1 MLGIN
6 LKKTNNMSKSKK
18 LSYKKFRFYSTI
30 FWLIVITPIF
40 VVFGLFYFA
49 SVGGFGD
56 MPDLEVLENPKT
68 KLASEII
75 SSDNKTLGKYYFNDN
90 RTPVTFEE
98 LPSHLVD
105 ALIATEDIRFY
116 LHSGIDF
123 KRTFG
128 AIIKFGKDGGGST
141 ITQQLAKQL
150 FTGEGSKDMI
160 ERISQKIKEYII
172 AVRLERQYTKDEI
185 IAQYLNIYDFNNNA
199 DGIRSA
205 ARIYF
210 GKEPIELD
218 LNESAI
224 LVGMLKNSSLY
235 NPRPHRNPVGVKNR
249 RNVVLNQ
256 MKKYNYLRKQIV
268 DSLKIQ
274 PLNLKYTPE
283 SHREG
288 LATYFRE
295 FLRSYMKSWVNSNE
309 NRKPDGSKYNLNT
322 DGLKIYT
329 TINYKMQKIA
339 EEAIGQHMP
348 RLQKEFFEQNEQ
360 VDDSIAP
367 FRDLTIGAVDTI
379 LRFSI
384 KRSERWRKMK
394 YDLRKDEEEI
404 KKSFYEPVKMSIFSW
419 NGEIDTVMTPIDSMK
434 YYKSFF
440 RPGMMS
446 MDPTNG
452 KIKAWVGGMN
462 YRHFQ
467 YDMVKKG
474 KRQIGSTFKPFVY
487 AAAIDQLKLSPC
499 DTFPDSQFC
508 VEKNKF
514 GNIEKWCPKNSGDK
528 YGKTRTL
535 KNALANS
542 INTVT
547 ARLIDRIGPR
557 IVANLAKDLG
567 IEEKIFPV
575 PSIALGTPDLSVYE
589 MVAAYSTF
597 ANKGVYT
604 KPTFIEKIEDKNG
617 TILFKSN
624 PKTKDVLSEEAAY
637 VTVNLLEGVTNAGSG
652 TRLRTV
658 GVDEYNRAY
667 QKVVTG
673 YPYGFKNPIAGKTG
687 TTQNQSDGWFIGMV
701 PNLVTGV
708 WVGAEDRAIHFED
721 IAYGQG
727 ATMALPIWANYMRNV
742 YLDSTLMISQE
753 PFEKPE
759 ILNIELDCNKF
770 VIDQTGSGKTT
781 DQEIQDI
788 DF

>member
-1 MLGIN
+1 M
-6 LKKTNNMSKSKK
+6 
-18 LSYKKFRFYSTI
+18 
-30 FWLIVITPIF
+30 WLIFLTPISIITF
-40 VVFGLFYFA
+40 LFYYA
-49 SVGGFGD
+49 STGGFGD

-68 KLASEII
+68 NLASEIFT
-75 SSDNKTLGKYYFNDN
+75 SDGKTLAKYYFNDN
-90 RTPVTFEE
+90 RTPVTFDE
-98 LPSHLVD
+98 LPTHLVD

-116 LHSGIDF
+116 SHSGIDF

-128 AIIKFGKDGGGST
+128 AALKFGKDGGGST
-141 ITQQLAKQL
+141 ITQQLAKLL
-150 FTGEGSKDMI
+150 FTGEGSKDII
-160 ERISQKIKEYII
+160 ERLTQKFKEYII
-172 AVRLERQYTKDEI
+172 AVRLERNYTKDEI
-185 IAQYLNIYDFNNNA
+185 ITQYLNLYDFGNNG

-210 GKEPIELD
+210 GKEPIDLD
-218 LNESAI
+218 INESAI

-235 NPRPHRNPVGVKNR
+235 NPRPHRNPIGVKNR
-249 RNVVLNQ
+249 RNVVLSQ
-256 MKKYNYLRKQIV
+256 MSKYQYLETNLV
-268 DSLKIQ
+268 DSLRLE
-274 PLNLKYTPE
+274 PLNLNYTPE

-295 FLRSYMKSWVNSNE
+295 FLRSHMKKWINDEN

-329 TINYKMQKIA
+329 TINYTMQQMA
-339 EEAIGQHMP
+339 ELAVEQHMP
-348 RLQKEFFEQNEQ
+348 RLQKEFFEQNKTL
-360 VDDSIAP
+360 DDSIAP
-367 FRDLTIGAVDTI
+367 FRELTSGAVDTL
-379 LRFSI
+379 LRISMR
-384 KRSERWRKMK
+384 RSERWRKMK
-394 YDLRKDEEEI
+394 YDLKKDNEEI
-404 KKSFYEPVKMSIFSW
+404 ENSFFEPVDMTIFSW
-419 NGEIDTVMTPIDSMK
+419 GGDIDTIMTPLDSMK

-452 KIKAWVGGMN
+452 HIKAWVGGMN

-508 VEKNKF
+508 IEKNKF
-514 GNIEKWCPKNSGDK
+514 GNIEQWCPKNSGDK
-528 YGKTRTL
+528 YGRTRTL

-542 INTVT
+542 VNTVT
-547 ARLIDRIGPR
+547 ARLMDRIGPQT
-557 IVANLAKDLG
+557 VVKLAKDLG
-567 IEEKIFPV
+567 IEQRILPV

-604 KPTFIEKIEDKNG
+604 HPVFIEKIEDKNG
-617 TILFKSN
+617 TTLFEHQ
-624 PKTKDVLSEEAAY
+624 PLTKDVLSEEAAY
-637 VTVNLLEGVTNAGSG
+637 VTVNLLEGVTMAGSG
-652 TRLRTV
+652 TRLRTT
-658 GVDEYNRAY
+658 GADEYNRAY
-667 QKVVTG
+667 QNIVTG
-673 YPYGFKNPIAGKTG
+673 YPYEFTNPIAGKTG

-727 ATMALPIWANYMRNV
+727 ASMALPIWGVYMKSV
-742 YLDSTLMISQE
+742 YQDSTLMISNE
-753 PFEKPE
+753 SFDRPKK
-759 ILNIELDCNKF
+759 LTIELDCNKF
-770 VIDQTGSGKTT
+770 VIDSIGSGKTT
-781 DQEIQDI
+781 DQEILDI

>member
-1 MLGIN
+1 M
-6 LKKTNNMSKSKK
+6 
-18 LSYKKFRFYSTI
+18 
-30 FWLIVITPIF
+30 WLIFLTPIF
-40 VVFGLFYFA
+40 LVSIIFYYA
-49 SVGGFGD
+49 SIGGFGE

-68 KLASEII
+68 NLASEVL
-75 SSDNKTLGKYYFNDN
+75 SSDGKTLGKYYFNDN

-105 ALIATEDIRFY
+105 ALISTEDIRFY
-116 LHSGIDF
+116 SHSGIDF
-123 KRTFG
+123 KRTLG
-128 AIIKFGKDGGGST
+128 AALKFGKDGGGST
-141 ITQQLAKQL
+141 ITQQLAKLL
-150 FTGEGSKDMI
+150 FTGEGSKDI
-160 ERISQKIKEYII
+160 VERLTQKFKEYII
-172 AVRLERQYTKDEI
+172 AVRLERNYTKDEI
-185 IAQYLNIYDFNNNA
+185 ITQYLNLYDFGNNG

-218 LNESAI
+218 INESAI

-249 RNVVLNQ
+249 RNVVLGQ
-256 MKKYNYLRKQIV
+256 MAKYNYLDILLV
-268 DSLKIQ
+268 DSLKLQ
-274 PLNLKYTPE
+274 PLNLNYTPE

-295 FLRSYMKSWVNSNE
+295 YLRSHMKSWINDDN

-329 TINYKMQKIA
+329 TINYTMQEMA
-339 EEAIGQHMP
+339 EFAVGQHMP
-348 RLQKEFFEQNEQ
+348 RLQKEFFEQNLTL
-360 VDDSIAP
+360 DDSIAP
-367 FRDLTIGAVDTI
+367 FRELTSGAVDTL
-379 LRFSI
+379 LRISMR
-384 KRSERWRKMK
+384 RSERWRKMK
-394 YDLRKDEEEI
+394 YDL
-404 KKSFYEPVKMSIFSW
+404 KKKNEDIENSFFEPVNMTVFSW
-419 NGEIDTVMTPIDSMK
+419 DGEIDTIMTPLDSMK

-452 KIKAWVGGMN
+452 HIKAWVGGMN

-508 VEKNKF
+508 IEKYKF
-514 GNIEKWCPKNSGDK
+514 GNMEQWCPKNSGDK
-528 YGKTRTL
+528 YGRTRTL

-542 INTVT
+542 VNTVT
-547 ARLIDRIGPR
+547 ARLMDRIGPET
-557 IVANLAKDLG
+557 VVKLAKDLG
-567 IEEKIFPV
+567 IEQRIPVV

-597 ANKGVYT
+597 ANKGVYSQ
-604 KPTFIEKIEDKNG
+604 PVFIEKIEDKNG
-617 TILFKSN
+617 TILYKN
-624 PKTKDVLSEEAAY
+624 QPITKDVLSEEAAY
-637 VTVNLLEGVTNAGSG
+637 VTVNLLEGVTMAGSG
-652 TRLRTV
+652 TRLRTI
-658 GVDEYNRAY
+658 GADEYNRAY
-667 QKVVTG
+667 QNIVTG
-673 YPYGFKNPIAGKTG
+673 YPYEFTNPIAGKTG

-727 ATMALPIWANYMRNV
+727 ASMALPIWGVYMKSV
-742 YLDSTLMISQE
+742 YQDSTLMISNE
-753 PFEKPE
+753 GFERPKK
-759 ILNIELDCNKF
+759 LNIKLDCNKF
-770 VIDQTGSGKTT
+770 VADSIGSGKTT
-781 DQEIQDI
+781 EQEILDI

>member
-1 MLGIN
+1 M
-6 LKKTNNMSKSKK
+6 
-18 LSYKKFRFYSTI
+18 
-30 FWLIVITPIF
+30 WLIFLTPISIITF
-40 VVFGLFYFA
+40 LFYYA
-49 SVGGFGD
+49 STGGFGD

-68 KLASEII
+68 NLASEIFT
-75 SSDNKTLGKYYFNDN
+75 SDGKTLAKYYFNDN
-90 RTPVTFEE
+90 RTPVTFDE
-98 LPSHLVD
+98 LPTHLVD

-116 LHSGIDF
+116 SHSGIDF

-128 AIIKFGKDGGGST
+128 AALKFGKDGGGST
-141 ITQQLAKQL
+141 ITQQLAKLL
-150 FTGEGSKDMI
+150 FTGEGSKDII
-160 ERISQKIKEYII
+160 ERLTQKFKEYII
-172 AVRLERQYTKDEI
+172 AVRLERNYTKDEI
-185 IAQYLNIYDFNNNA
+185 ITQYLNLYDFGNNG

-210 GKEPIELD
+210 GKEPIDLD
-218 LNESAI
+218 INESAI

-235 NPRPHRNPVGVKNR
+235 NPRPHRNPIGVKNR
-249 RNVVLNQ
+249 RNVVLSQ
-256 MKKYNYLRKQIV
+256 MSKYQYLEKNLV
-268 DSLKIQ
+268 DSLRLE
-274 PLNLKYTPE
+274 PLNLNYTPE

-295 FLRSYMKSWVNSNE
+295 FLRSHMKKWINDQN

-329 TINYKMQKIA
+329 TINYTMQQMA
-339 EEAIGQHMP
+339 ELAVEQHMP
-348 RLQKEFFEQNEQ
+348 RLQKEFFEQNKTL
-360 VDDSIAP
+360 DDSIAP
-367 FRDLTIGAVDTI
+367 FRELTSGAVDTL
-379 LRFSI
+379 LRISMR
-384 KRSERWRKMK
+384 RSERWRKMK
-394 YDLRKDEEEI
+394 YDLKKDNEEI
-404 KKSFYEPVKMSIFSW
+404 ENSFFEPVDMTIFSW
-419 NGEIDTVMTPIDSMK
+419 GGDIDTIMTPLDSMK

-452 KIKAWVGGMN
+452 HIKAWVGGMN

-508 VEKNKF
+508 IEKNKF
-514 GNIEKWCPKNSGDK
+514 GNIEQWCPKNSGDK
-528 YGKTRTL
+528 YGRTRTL

-542 INTVT
+542 VNTVT
-547 ARLIDRIGPR
+547 ARLMDRIGPQT
-557 IVANLAKDLG
+557 VVKLAKDLG
-567 IEEKIFPV
+567 IEQRILPV

-604 KPTFIEKIEDKNG
+604 QPVFVEKIEDKNG
-617 TILFKSN
+617 TTLFEHQ
-624 PKTKDVLSEEAAY
+624 PVTKDVLSEEAAY
-637 VTVNLLEGVTNAGSG
+637 VTVNLLEGVTMAGSG
-652 TRLRTV
+652 TRLRTT
-658 GVDEYNRAY
+658 GADEYNRAY
-667 QKVVTG
+667 QNIVTG
-673 YPYGFKNPIAGKTG
+673 YPYEFTNPIAGKTG

-727 ATMALPIWANYMRNV
+727 ASMALPIWGVYMKSV
-742 YLDSTLMISQE
+742 YQDSTLMISNE
-753 PFEKPE
+753 SFDRPKK
-759 ILNIELDCNKF
+759 LTIELDCNKF
-770 VIDQTGSGKTT
+770 VIDSIGSGKTT
-781 DQEIQDI
+781 DQEILDI

>member
-1 MLGIN
+1 
-6 LKKTNNMSKSKK
+6 MSKSKK
-18 LSYKKFRFYSTI
+18 LSKKKFRFYSFI
-30 FWLIVITPIF
+30 LWLIVITPIF
-40 VVFGLFYFA
+40 VVLGLFYFA
-49 SVGGFGD
+49 SAGGFGD

-75 SSDNKTLGKYYFNDN
+75 SSDKKTLGKYYFNDN

-116 LHSGIDF
+116 SHSGIDF

-150 FTGEGSKDMI
+150 FTGEGSRDII

-210 GKEPIELD
+210 GKEPIDLD
-218 LNESAI
+218 INESAI

-235 NPRPHRNPVGVKNR
+235 NPRPHRNPIGVKNR
-249 RNVVLNQ
+249 RNVVLSQ
-256 MKKYNYLRKQIV
+256 MSKYQYLETNLV
-268 DSLKIQ
+268 DSLRLE
-274 PLNLKYTPE
+274 PLNLNYTPE

-295 FLRSYMKSWVNSNE
+295 FLRSHMKKWINDEN

-329 TINYKMQKIA
+329 TINYTMQQMA
-339 EEAIGQHMP
+339 ELAVEQHMP
-348 RLQKEFFEQNEQ
+348 RLQKEFFEQNKTL
-360 VDDSIAP
+360 DDSIAP
-367 FRDLTIGAVDTI
+367 FRELTSGAVDTL
-379 LRFSI
+379 LRISMR
-384 KRSERWRKMK
+384 RSERWRKMK
-394 YDLRKDEEEI
+394 YDLKKDNEEI
-404 KKSFYEPVKMSIFSW
+404 ENSFFEPVDMTIFSW
-419 NGEIDTVMTPIDSMK
+419 GGDIDTIMTPLDSMK

-452 KIKAWVGGMN
+452 HIKAWVGGMN

-508 VEKNKF
+508 IEKNKF
-514 GNIEKWCPKNSGDK
+514 GNIEQWCPKNSGDK
-528 YGKTRTL
+528 YGRTRTL

-542 INTVT
+542 VNTVT
-547 ARLIDRIGPR
+547 ARLMDRIGPQT
-557 IVANLAKDLG
+557 VVKLAKDLG
-567 IEEKIFPV
+567 IEQRILPV

-604 KPTFIEKIEDKNG
+604 HPVFIEKIEDKNG
-617 TILFKSN
+617 TTLFKHQ
-624 PKTKDVLSEEAAY
+624 PLTKDVLSEEAAY
-637 VTVNLLEGVTNAGSG
+637 VTVNLLEGVTMAGSG
-652 TRLRTV
+652 TRLRTT
-658 GVDEYNRAY
+658 GADEYNRAY
-667 QKVVTG
+667 QNIVTG
-673 YPYGFKNPIAGKTG
+673 YPYEFTNPIAGKTG

-727 ATMALPIWANYMRNV
+727 ASMALPIWGVYMKSV
-742 YLDSTLMISQE
+742 YQDSTLMISNE
-753 PFEKPE
+753 SFDRPKK
-759 ILNIELDCNKF
+759 LTIELDCNKF
-770 VIDQTGSGKTT
+770 VIDSIGSGKTT
-781 DQEIQDI
+781 DQEILDI

>member
-1 MLGIN
+1 
-6 LKKTNNMSKSKK
+6 
-18 LSYKKFRFYSTI
+18 
-30 FWLIVITPIF
+30 
-40 VVFGLFYFA
+40 
-49 SVGGFGD
+49 

-68 KLASEII
+68 NLASEVL
-75 SSDNKTLGKYYFNDN
+75 SSDGKTLGKYYFNDN
-90 RTPVTFEE
+90 RTPVTFAE

-105 ALIATEDIRFY
+105 ALISTEDIRFY
-116 LHSGIDF
+116 SHSGIDF
-123 KRTFG
+123 KRTLG
-128 AIIKFGKDGGGST
+128 AALKFGKDGGGST
-141 ITQQLAKQL
+141 ITQQLAKLL
-150 FTGEGSKDMI
+150 FTGEGSKDI
-160 ERISQKIKEYII
+160 VERLTQKFKEYII
-172 AVRLERQYTKDEI
+172 AVRLERNYTKDEI
-185 IAQYLNIYDFNNNA
+185 ITQYLNLYDFGNNG

-218 LNESAI
+218 INESAI

-249 RNVVLNQ
+249 RNVVLGQ
-256 MKKYNYLRKQIV
+256 MAKYNYLDIPLV
-268 DSLKIQ
+268 DSLKLQ
-274 PLNLKYTPE
+274 PLNLNYTPE

-295 FLRSYMKSWVNSNE
+295 YLRGHMKSWINNE
-309 NRKPDGSKYNLNT
+309 NNTKPDGSKYNLNT

-329 TINYKMQKIA
+329 TINYNMQEMA
-339 EEAIGQHMP
+339 ELAVGKHMP
-348 RLQKEFFEQNEQ
+348 RLQKEFFEQNMTL
-360 VDDSIAP
+360 DDSIAP
-367 FRDLTIGAVDTI
+367 FRELTSGAVDTL
-379 LRFSI
+379 LRISMR
-384 KRSERWRKMK
+384 RSERWRKMK
-394 YDLRKDEEEI
+394 YDLKKKNEEI
-404 KKSFYEPVKMSIFSW
+404 ENSFFEPINMTVFSW
-419 NGEIDTVMTPIDSMK
+419 DGDIDTIMTPLDSMK

-452 KIKAWVGGMN
+452 HIKAWVGGMN

-508 VEKNKF
+508 IEKYKF
-514 GNIEKWCPKNSGDK
+514 GNMEQWCPKNSGDK

-542 INTVT
+542 VNTIT
-547 ARLIDRIGPR
+547 ARLMDRIGPET
-557 IVANLAKDLG
+557 VVKLAKDLG
-567 IEEKIFPV
+567 IEQRILAV

-597 ANKGVYT
+597 ANRGVYT
-604 KPTFIEKIEDKNG
+604 QPVFIEKIEDKNG
-617 TILFKSN
+617 TILFKN
-624 PKTKDVLSEEAAY
+624 QPITKDVLSEEAAY
-637 VTVNLLEGVTNAGSG
+637 VTVNLLEGVTMAGSG
-652 TRLRTV
+652 TRLRTT
-658 GVDEYNRAY
+658 GADEYNRAY
-667 QKVVTG
+667 QNIVTG
-673 YPYGFKNPIAGKTG
+673 YPYEFTNPIAGKTG

-727 ATMALPIWANYMRNV
+727 ASMALPIWGVYMKSI
-742 YLDSTLMISQE
+742 YQDSTLMISNE
-753 PFEKPE
+753 GFERPKK
-759 ILNIELDCNKF
+759 LSIELDCNKF
-770 VIDQTGSGKTT
+770 VVDSIGSGKTT
-781 DQEIQDI
+781 DQEILDI

>member
-1 MLGIN
+1 M
-6 LKKTNNMSKSKK
+6 
-18 LSYKKFRFYSTI
+18 
-30 FWLIVITPIF
+30 WLIFLTPISIITF
-40 VVFGLFYFA
+40 LFYYA
-49 SVGGFGD
+49 STGGFGD

-68 KLASEII
+68 NLASEIFT
-75 SSDNKTLGKYYFNDN
+75 SDGKTLAKYYFNDN
-90 RTPVTFEE
+90 RTPVTFDE
-98 LPSHLVD
+98 LPTHLVD

-116 LHSGIDF
+116 SHSGIDF

-128 AIIKFGKDGGGST
+128 AALKFGKDGGGST
-141 ITQQLAKQL
+141 ITQQLAKLL
-150 FTGEGSKDMI
+150 FTGEGSKDII
-160 ERISQKIKEYII
+160 ERLTQKFKEYII
-172 AVRLERQYTKDEI
+172 AVRLERNYTKDEI
-185 IAQYLNIYDFNNNA
+185 ITQYLNLYDFGNNG

-210 GKEPIELD
+210 GKEPIDLD
-218 LNESAI
+218 INESAI

-235 NPRPHRNPVGVKNR
+235 NPRPHRNPIGVKNR
-249 RNVVLNQ
+249 RNVVLSQ
-256 MKKYNYLRKQIV
+256 MSKYQYLETNLV
-268 DSLKIQ
+268 DSLRLE
-274 PLNLKYTPE
+274 PLNLNYTPE

-295 FLRSYMKSWVNSNE
+295 FLRSHMKKWINDEN

-329 TINYKMQKIA
+329 TINYTMQQMA
-339 EEAIGQHMP
+339 ELAVEQHMP
-348 RLQKEFFEQNEQ
+348 RLQKEFFEQNKTL
-360 VDDSIAP
+360 DDSIAP
-367 FRDLTIGAVDTI
+367 FRELTSGAVDTL
-379 LRFSI
+379 LRISMR
-384 KRSERWRKMK
+384 RSERWRKMK
-394 YDLRKDEEEI
+394 YDLKKDNEEI
-404 KKSFYEPVKMSIFSW
+404 ENSFFEPVDMTIFSW
-419 NGEIDTVMTPIDSMK
+419 GGDIDTIMTPLDSMK

-452 KIKAWVGGMN
+452 HIKAWVGGMN

-508 VEKNKF
+508 IEKNKF
-514 GNIEKWCPKNSGDK
+514 GNIEQWCPKNSGDK
-528 YGKTRTL
+528 YGRTRTL

-542 INTVT
+542 VNTVT
-547 ARLIDRIGPR
+547 ARLMDRIGPQT
-557 IVANLAKDLG
+557 VVKLAKDLG
-567 IEEKIFPV
+567 IEQRILPV

-604 KPTFIEKIEDKNG
+604 QPVFIEKIEDKNG
-617 TILFKSN
+617 TTLFKHQ
-624 PKTKDVLSEEAAY
+624 PLTKDVLSEEAAY
-637 VTVNLLEGVTNAGSG
+637 VTVNLLEGVTMAGSG
-652 TRLRTV
+652 TRLRTT
-658 GVDEYNRAY
+658 GADEYNRAY
-667 QKVVTG
+667 QNIVTG
-673 YPYGFKNPIAGKTG
+673 YPYEFTNPIAGKTG

-727 ATMALPIWANYMRNV
+727 ASMALPIWGVYMKSV
-742 YLDSTLMISQE
+742 YQDSTLMISNE
-753 PFEKPE
+753 SFDRPKK
-759 ILNIELDCNKF
+759 LTIELDCNKF
-770 VIDQTGSGKTT
+770 VIDSIGSGKTT
-781 DQEIQDI
+781 DQEILDI